1 MEKIEEWFKTKKYPH
16 IGNPL
21 KIKDYQRVRLYV
33 ENPDNIKK
41 HSFLP
46 FIHKAIVT
54 RKFRADKQNL
64 SKNPSKK
71 RKRKKDKP
79 KVRDTYFASHL
90 DAMVFSKYNYILS
103 NAYEQFIKRLPFN
116 ESVVAYRKIP
126 IEIGKK
132 GNKCNI
138 DFAKSAFEFI
148 STNQDKKLSVIVAD
162 VTSFFDNLNHK
173 ILKRQWT
180 AVINETTLP
189 PDHYNVFKALT
200 RIKYV
205 ESQDLFEAYDKT
217 MIVERG
223 VPNSST
229 QKVHVRKNMN
239 GIRYSKEKK
248 AVAYCKKEEFL
259 KNNLKLVISLNNKTG
274 IPQGSPISATLANIY
289 MIDFDKLI
297 FDAIKNINGFYQR
310 YSDDLII
317 ICEQKYESDIMKL
330 LRVTIKSDITKLEIQ
345 PNKTKLYRFEIVNKL
360 FKGFQVNEDTKE
372 IYLNSP
378 LEYLGFT
385 YDGQRVLIK
394 TSGFSKFYRSMK
406 GAFNRSAS
414 FALRSKNPDKSI
426 FKSRLYN
433 RFTHKGADRKM
444 KYRPLP
450 DNPKLYEK
458 TKEYNWGN
466 YLSYVNNTNEKMSS
480 LNGND
485 AIKRQSRKSWA
496 KFNKLMKI
504 HESRLKVKL
513 IKLNSRVLRSLMAKK

>member
-16 IGNPL
+16 IGEPL
-21 KIKDYQRVRLYV
+21 KIKDYQRVKLYV
-33 ENPDNIKK
+33 ENPDNIRK

-46 FIHKAIVT
+46 FIHKAIIT
-54 RKFRADKQNL
+54 RKFRANKQNP

-79 KVRDTYFASHL
+79 KVRDTFFASHL
-90 DAMVFSKYNYILS
+90 DSMVFSKYNHLLS
-103 NAYEQFIKRLPFN
+103 HAYEQFIEKLPFN

-126 IEIGKK
+126 LEIGKK

-148 STNQDKKLSVIVAD
+148 SSNQDKKLSVIIAD

-180 AVINETTLP
+180 SVIKETTLP

-205 ESQDLFEAYDKT
+205 ESQHLFEAYDKT
-217 MIVERG
+217 IIVERG
-223 VPNSST
+223 LPNSST
-229 QKVHVRKNMN
+229 QKIHVRKKMN
-239 GIRYSKEKK
+239 GIKYSKEKK
-248 AVAYCKKEEFL
+248 AIAYCKKEEFL
-259 KNNLKLVISLNNKTG
+259 KNNLNLIISQNNKTG

-289 MIDFDKLI
+289 MIDFDGFI
-297 FDAIKNINGFYQR
+297 FEIVKNINGFYQR

-317 ICEQKYESDIMKL
+317 VCEQQYESYIIKE
-330 LRVTIKSDITKLEIQ
+330 LRDAIKSDIAKLEIQ
-345 PNKTKLYRFEIVNKL
+345 PNKTKLYRFEMVNKI
-360 FKGFQVNEDTKE
+360 FKGFQVNENTNE
-372 IYLNSP
+372 TYLKIP

-414 FALRSKNPDKSI
+414 FALNSKNPDKSI
-426 FKSRLYN
+426 FKSRLYS
-433 RFTHKGADRKM
+433 RFTHKGANRKM

-450 DNPKLYEK
+450 NNPKQYEV

-480 LNGND
+480 INGDNI
-485 AIKRQSRKSWA
+485 IKKQSRKVWA
-496 KFNKLMKI
+496 KFNALMKV
-504 HESRLKVKL
+504 HESKLKK
-513 IKLNSRVLRSLMAKK
+513 NS